1 VEVVVNNRSVVLL
14 LVAIVIV
21 FTVAIPAINS
31 HLSDS
36 AFSHLVS
43 LGYKDVVVGAPN
55 YFLVGIYCPSY
66 DDRSYLAVV
75 RMVSGREANREPVKE
90 NIVVCVGM
98 LMEPYVSSG
107 IFMWMP

>member
-43 LGYKDVVVGAPN
+43 LGYKDVVVDAPN
-55 YFLVGIYCPSY
+55 YFLVDIYCPSR
-66 DDRSYLAVV
+66 DDDLLAVV
-75 RMVSGREANREPVKE
+75 RMISGRETNGEPVKE
-90 NIVVCVGM
+90 NIVVCVGVFM
-98 LMEPYVSSG
+98 APHISSG
-107 IFMWMP
+107 IFGWIP